1 MTNFPE
7 ILSEKIQSHWD
18 NVLKMPVIVWKDGK
32 AVLQEA

>member
-7 ILSEKIQSHWD
+7 ILFEKIREHED
-18 NVLKMPVIVWKDGK
+18 TYMKMPKIVWKDGK